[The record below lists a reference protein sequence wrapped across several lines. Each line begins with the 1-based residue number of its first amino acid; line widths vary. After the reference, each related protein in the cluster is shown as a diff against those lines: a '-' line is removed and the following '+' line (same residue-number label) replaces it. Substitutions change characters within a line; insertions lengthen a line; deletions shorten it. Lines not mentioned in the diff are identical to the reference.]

1 MPRRPFRGRPQ
12 RDPGPRVNH
21 QIRIKQIR
29 VIDDEG
35 QALGVLETVD
45 AQAIANRK
53 GLDLVEIA
61 PNQRPPVCK
70 IMDFGKYKYET
81 KKKEQAS
88 KKKQHNVQ
96 VKEVRVRPKIAEHD
110 IQVKVK
116 RARGFFEN
124 GDKVQVVCLLR
135 GREMM
140 HKDNARAVCD
150 YVFEQ
155 LADVAKVEREP
166 RMEGRRMIM
175 LLCKK

>member
-21 QIRIKQIR
+21 QIRIKEIR
-29 VIDDEG
+29 VVDEDG
-35 QALGVLETVD
+35 APLGVLETSD
-45 AQAIANRK
+45 AQAMANRR

-88 KKKQHNVQ
+88 KKKQHQVQ

-116 RARGFFEN
+116 RARGFFDN
-124 GDKVQVVCLLR
+124 GDKVQIVCLLR

-155 LADVAKVEREP
+155 LADVARVEREP

-175 LLCKK
+175 LLAKK

>member
-29 VIDDEG
+29 VVDEDG
-35 QALGVLETVD
+35 APLGVLETSD
-45 AQAIANRK
+45 AQAMANRR

-88 KKKQHNVQ
+88 KKKQHQVQ

-116 RARGFFEN
+116 RARGFFDN
-124 GDKVQVVCLLR
+124 GDKVQIVCLLR

-155 LADVAKVEREP
+155 LADVARIEREP

-175 LLCKK
+175 LLAKK